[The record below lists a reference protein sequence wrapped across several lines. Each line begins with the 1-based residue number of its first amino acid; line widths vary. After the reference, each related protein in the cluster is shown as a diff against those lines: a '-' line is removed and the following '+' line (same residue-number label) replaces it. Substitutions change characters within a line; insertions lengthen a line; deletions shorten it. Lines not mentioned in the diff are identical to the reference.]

1 MENDGGNGGDGW
13 RKSTHST
20 TNGCVEVHMHWHKS
34 SRSGPNGCVEVAFA
48 TSSHSASHNCVE
60 VGVVRTSSHSQLY
73 SCVEVEGLPER
84 WVAVRDSKYAK
95 RGEVS
100 PIRKFSYEQWEE
112 ILEEIRDSTFNWRT
126 FTPLEFNDTEHHAFV
141 LGVQD
146 NEFDLKESV

>member
-13 RKSTHST
+13 RKSSLST
-20 TNGCVEVHMHWHKS
+20 TNGCVEVHMHWRKS
-34 SRSGPNGCVEVAFA
+34 SKSGGNGCVEV
-48 TSSHSASHNCVE
+48 
-60 VGVVRTSSHSQLY
+60 GVARTSSHSGQLHQ
-73 SCVEVEGLPER
+73 CVEVEGLSER